1 MGNMKPIHKFNNED
15 GATLC
20 RSCYNIITLGWS
32 DEVICGKC
40 KGYIE
45 SKSAKEQ
52 KEWKDLENLIDRE
65 YVFNR
70 NNLNK

>member
-1 MGNMKPIHKFNNED
+1 MKPIHKFNNGE
-15 GATLC
+15 GATIC
-20 RSCYNIITLGWS
+20 KSCHGTINLGWS
-32 DEVICGKC
+32 DEVLCSKC

-52 KEWKDLENLIDRE
+52 KEWKDLEDIMERE
-65 YVFNR
+65 VFFNR